1 MIFLILGGEI
11 VEEGEEEEEVEEKIE
26 EVEKEEVVEFVK
38 GKGYVLFGCFY
49 FVIVFF
55 F

>member
-38 GKGYVLFGCFY
+38 GKGYVLFSGFY